1 MVGRPCVDWLVRAI
15 GAAAAKCLAACASA
29 LAGAGLGGLV
39 RCHLC
44 VAAAVLLRDSV
55 DRVRGLD
62 NLQRSRDG
70 DSGLRNV
77 AVAAVVLA
85 APWALAAVADRRHW
99 RRILLGGAIGLSLLL
114 LFALTSLRVDSWVGN
129 TWCVP

>member
-1 MVGRPCVDWLVRAI
+1 VRWRARDWVAWSGAI
-15 GAAAAKCLAACASA
+15 FVSLLLSYCAIA
-29 LAGAGLGGLV
+29 LIAFA
-39 RCHLC
+39 
-44 VAAAVLLRDSV
+44 DSTTCN
-55 DRVRGLD
+55 DPATASNR
-62 NLQRSRDG
+62 
-70 DSGLRNV
+70 DSGLRNL